1 MDYWTAPNHVFV
13 AAIVLLT
20 GIAAYTDIR
29 SGRIFNWLTLPFF
42 GMGWVYQFWAFGV
55 GEPGLLD
62 GLKGF
67 ALGFLTF
74 FALMAIG
81 GGGGGDVKLMGALSV
96 WMGFRLTL
104 YVLILSTILVALDLL
119 IAMARTIIRTGIRGF
134 KKEYFPDGK
143 ADPGGRP
150 ETDDAKPPLRRRTM
164 RFAVPLALAAWLVLM
179 ADGSVLKGYHL
190 PP

>member
-1 MDYWTAPNHVFV
+1 MEYWTAANFLFV
-13 AAIVLLT
+13 TAIVLLT

-29 SGRIFNWLTLPFF
+29 TGRIFNWLTLPLFAL
-42 GMGWVYQFWAFGV
+42 GWVYQLWAFGV

-67 ALGFLTF
+67 ALGFGTF
-74 FALMAIG
+74 FVLMVIG

-119 IAMARTIIRTGIRGF
+119 FAMARTFVRTGISGF
-134 KKEYFPDGK
+134 KKAYFP
-143 ADPGGRP
+143 ARNTDPGGRP
-150 ETDDAKPPLRRRTM
+150 DLEAAKAPLRRRTM
-164 RFAVPLALAAWLVLM
+164 RFAVPLALAAWLVML
-179 ADGSVLKGYHL
+179 ADGSVLPKYHL